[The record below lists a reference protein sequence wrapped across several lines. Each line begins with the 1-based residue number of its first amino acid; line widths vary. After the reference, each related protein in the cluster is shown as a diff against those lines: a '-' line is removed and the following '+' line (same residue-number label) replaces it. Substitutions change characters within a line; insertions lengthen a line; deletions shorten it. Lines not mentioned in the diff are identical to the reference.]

1 MKESIL
7 CKNKDKIEVALS
19 CVILLF
25 LWQIIALIVKNDIY
39 LPTIDQVFRNLNE
52 IVEEERFLS
61 DISMTIGRTIIS
73 FFIAL
78 IVSIIVSVAG
88 YISSLIRNF
97 FKPLNMLAQSIPM
110 MILVILALIWFDKD
124 NAPYIV
130 GVMITFPILYEA
142 ILGSMI
148 DIDKNLIEM
157 ANIYNINILDKI
169 TRIYLPTIKFRIVSI
184 IASTISLAL
193 KIVIAGEV
201 YGQPDYGIG
210 TMIQVEKVNF
220 NTSGIFAW
228 LIIIVLIS
236 VLLNNLQKLMLRRT
250 FSWKR

>member
-1 MKESIL
+1 MTESIFH
-7 CKNKDKIEVALS
+7 KNKDNIEVALS
-19 CVILLF
+19 CATLLF
-25 LWQIIALIVKNDIY
+25 LWQIMALIIKNDIY
-39 LPTIDQVFRNLNE
+39 LPTIGQVFQSLTE
-52 IVEEERFLS
+52 IALQERFLADVS
-61 DISMTIGRTIIS
+61 ITIVRGIIS
-73 FFIAL
+73 FSIAL
-78 IVSIIVSVAG
+78 IFAIIISVAG

-110 MILVILALIWFDKD
+110 MILVVLALIWFDKD

-130 GVMITFPILYEA
+130 GFMITFPVLYEN
-142 ILGSMI
+142 ILSAMI

-157 ANIYNINILDKI
+157 ANIYSVRTLDKI
-169 TRIYLPTIKFRIVSI
+169 TKIYFPAIKFRVVSI

-201 YGQPDYGIG
+201 YGQPNYGIG

-236 VLLNNLQKLMLRRT
+236 GLLNNLQKQVLRST
-250 FSWKR
+250 FLWKR